1 MLSIIFE
8 EDSII
13 KGMYIPEE
21 FKIIDLSVIKAFI
34 AKYNFGMLLMNGIDG
49 IPTVSHVP
57 FVFREVETS
66 KFELEFHLAKANPQ
80 AQVIKN
86 GGLAKVVVNG
96 PNAYISSAVYGHVN
110 VPTYNYQTVHLI
122 GSLEVLTAS
131 ELQKHTEELVT
142 LFESPRNLQIDIR
155 KWPVEMLE
163 AYSKEI
169 VGVRLSVFKMEAA
182 FKLSQNRNETDYQAI
197 IDDLSKGNWNERA
210 VAEEMKK
217 MKK

>member
-1 MLSIIFE
+1 M
-8 EDSII
+8 
-13 KGMYIPEE
+13 
-21 FKIIDLSVIKAFI
+21 
-34 AKYNFGMLLMNGIDG
+34 
-49 IPTVSHVP
+49 
-57 FVFREVETS
+57 
-66 KFELEFHLAKANPQ
+66 
-80 AQVIKN
+80 
-86 GGLAKVVVNG
+86 
-96 PNAYISSAVYGHVN
+96 
-110 VPTYNYQTVHLI
+110 
-122 GSLEVLTAS
+122 LTAS